1 LIRNIASS
9 SFQREITALFD
20 AGPLLRLA
28 SSVLPLLNQSH
39 LYEASLKARRYSLST
54 LSTI

>member
-1 LIRNIASS
+1 MLIRNIASS

-28 SSVLPLLNQSH
+28 TSVLPLLNQSH
-39 LYEASLKARRYSLST
+39 IYEASLKARRYSLST
-54 LSTI
+54 I